1 MAWNLGFESRVALRF
16 LREGRQQTLLIIV
29 GVAAGV
35 AVYAYISALVSGLQ
49 ANTLTKTLGAQ
60 PHITVRALDDGVIP
74 AAPIVS
80 GQTPMTQTQARARD
94 LRSLANW
101 QALMAVLEQDPAVAA
116 VSPQVSGSA
125 LALRG
130 EASQAVSLTGIDLDR
145 YDRVVGLRAKVV
157 AGQARLEPG
166 EAIVGRELA
175 QDLGLQVGDRLI
187 LQTATASEAVRI
199 TAWVDLGL
207 RDVNRRTVLVT
218 LRGAQSLLALPGGV
232 SGLDL
237 SLHDPWQAQTLAK
250 AMRHRYPYQIEGW
263 QDANSQ
269 LVSALNAQSIST
281 LLIRVVVLVVV
292 VLGIASVLV
301 VSVVQKRRE
310 IGILRAM
317 GATRRQVVW
326 LFLLQGALVGALG
339 SVVGLVLAV
348 GMIRAFMYFV
358 RGLDGLPLFVIDLPP
373 LLALQV
379 AGIATACGVL
389 AAVMPARHAA
399 ALDPAQ
405 AIRL

>member
-60 PHITVRALDDGVIP
+60 PHITVRAPDDVVIP
-74 AAPIVS
+74 AAPTVS

-101 QALMAVLEQDPAVAA
+101 QALMAVLAQDPAVAA

-130 EASQAVSLTGIDLDR
+130 QASQAVSLTGIDLDP
-145 YDRVVGLRAKVV
+145 YDRVVGIRAKVV

-175 QDLGLQVGDRLI
+175 QDLGLQVGDRLT
-187 LQTATASEAVRI
+187 LQTATASDAVRI
-199 TAWVDLGL
+199 TALVDLGL

-237 SLHDPWQAQTLAK
+237 SLHDPWQAQTLAR

-269 LVSALNAQSIST
+269 LVSALHAQSIST

-317 GATRRQVVW
+317 GATRGQVLWV
-326 LFLLQGALVGALG
+326 FLLQGALVGALG
-339 SVVGLVLAV
+339 SAVGLVLAV

-358 RGLDGLPLFVIDLPP
+358 RGLDGLPLFAIDLPW

-389 AAVMPARHAA
+389 AAVMPARRAA

>member
-60 PHITVRALDDGVIP
+60 PHITVRALDDSVIP

-145 YDRVVGLRAKVV
+145 HDRVVGLRAKVV

>member
-60 PHITVRALDDGVIP
+60 PHITVRALDDSVIP

-145 YDRVVGLRAKVV
+145 HDRVVGLRAKVV

-232 SGLDL
+232 SGHLGGAGAVPGCGGIAGRDGGLASQGHRAQRQQPQAGGAPGAHGVRLDL
-237 SLHDPWQAQTLAK
+237 PDERHGLA
-250 AMRHRYPYQIEGW
+250 AGR
-263 QDANSQ
+263 
-269 LVSALNAQSIST
+269 SAAC
-281 LLIRVVVLVVV
+281 
-292 VLGIASVLV
+292 
-301 VSVVQKRRE
+301 
-310 IGILRAM
+310 
-317 GATRRQVVW
+317 
-326 LFLLQGALVGALG
+326 
-339 SVVGLVLAV
+339 
-348 GMIRAFMYFV
+348 
-358 RGLDGLPLFVIDLPP
+358 DL
-373 LLALQV
+373 
-379 AGIATACGVL
+379 ACGR
-389 AAVMPARHAA
+389 PGHRGS
-399 ALDPAQ
+399 
-405 AIRL
+405 

>member
-1 MAWNLGFESRVALRF
+1 MAWNLGFESRIALRF
-16 LREGRQQTLLIIV
+16 LQEGRQQTLLIIV

-60 PHITVRALDDGVIP
+60 PHITVRAPDDVVIP
-74 AAPIVS
+74 AAPAVS

-101 QALMAVLEQDPAVAA
+101 QALMAVLEEDPAVAA

-130 EASQAVSLTGIDLDR
+130 QASQAVSLTGIDLDP
-145 YDRVVGLRAKVV
+145 YDRVVGIRAKVV
-157 AGQARLEPG
+157 TGQARLEPG

-175 QDLGLQVGDRLI
+175 QDLGLQVGDRLT
-187 LQTATASEAVRI
+187 LQTATASDAVRI
-199 TAWVDLGL
+199 TALVDLGL

-237 SLHDPWQAQTLAK
+237 SLHDPWQAQTLAR
-250 AMRHRYPYQIEGW
+250 AMQQRYPYLIEGW

-269 LVSALNAQSIST
+269 LVSALHAQSIST
-281 LLIRVVVLVVV
+281 LLIRVVVLAVV

-317 GATRRQVVW
+317 GATRAQVLWV
-326 LFLLQGALVGALG
+326 FLLQGALVGALG

-348 GMIRAFMYFV
+348 GMIRAFMHFV

-389 AAVMPARHAA
+389 AAVMPARRAA